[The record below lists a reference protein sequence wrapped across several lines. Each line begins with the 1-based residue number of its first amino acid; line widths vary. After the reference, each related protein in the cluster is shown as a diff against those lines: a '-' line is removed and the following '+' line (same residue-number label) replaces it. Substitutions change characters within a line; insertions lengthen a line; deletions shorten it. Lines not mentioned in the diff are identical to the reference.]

1 MQINITDG
9 CLKCRIGNYVVYDID
24 YLLEHQNVELELL
37 RRLKESRKT
46 AKPVKWELVLEEV
59 KAICEGGAK

>member
-9 CLKCRIGNYVVYDID
+9 CLKYRTGNYVVYNID
-24 YLLEHQNVELELL
+24 YLLDHQNMELELL
-37 RRLKESRKT
+37 RKARESRKT
-46 AKPVKWELVLEEV
+46 AKPIKWELVLEEV